1 MKSIESFLQGA
12 RDGIPIALG
21 YISVSFAFGMLA
33 VEKGLPLWSPLL
45 ISITNFTGTGQF
57 MGIDLIAS
65 GVAFAELTFAILIIN
80 MRYFLMSLSLSQR
93 LPENMPLWRRLVIAF
108 GNTDEIF
115 AVSMQKPA
123 PLGFSYM
130 MGLILVPYIGWN
142 FGTMLGSVAS
152 SALPLSVRSALGIAI
167 FAMFIAI
174 IIPPARTMKP
184 IAKIIL
190 VSVVLSCCF
199 RYIPFLSQ
207 LSSGWVIIIC
217 GVVSAAL
224 GAYLYPVDTEE
235 TRRAGDSNES

>member
-1 MKSIESFLQGA
+1 
-12 RDGIPIALG
+12 
-21 YISVSFAFGMLA
+21 
-33 VEKGLPLWSPLL
+33 
-45 ISITNFTGTGQF
+45 
-57 MGIDLIAS
+57 
-65 GVAFAELTFAILIIN
+65 
-80 MRYFLMSLSLSQR
+80 MSLSLSQR

-142 FGTMLGSVAS
+142 FGTVLGSVAS